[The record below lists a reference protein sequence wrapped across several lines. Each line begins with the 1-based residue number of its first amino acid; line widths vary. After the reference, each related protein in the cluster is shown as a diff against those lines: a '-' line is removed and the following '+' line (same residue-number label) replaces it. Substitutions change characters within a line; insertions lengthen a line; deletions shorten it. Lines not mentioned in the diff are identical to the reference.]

1 MTPEEMRA
9 GVERLAPWFHRIEL
23 APSVYTKDA
32 SIAGEPVDHPYP
44 TWELVRQALPDDLT
58 GKSVLDVGCNGG
70 YYAVE
75 AKRRGAARVLGVDS
89 QRREVSQ
96 ARFVRRALGLDIEF
110 ERMSVYDIRPATVGQ
125 FDYVLALGLIY
136 HLKHLVLALENLF
149 AVTKNTLIIETAIL
163 PPDIAP
169 PTLYIPFGGVDR
181 NLHPLV
187 YVENPADA
195 SEPAFNW
202 FIPTTACAKAM
213 LENVGFEEVTV
224 VAEVGARAVLA
235 CHKPEVASA
244 ALVGRMEA
252 HLTLE
257 DGPQSARPGADL
269 SYTICVE
276 NRGVTRWRSQ
286 GENGGERGM
295 IRLGAHVADEDEEV
309 VWDWGRASL
318 PNDLGPGEQATLAI
332 HLTAPTEPGAYSVE
346 FDMVAEGLAWFEDFG
361 SPILRDQLYVRD
373 GA

>member
-23 APSVYTKDA
+23 APGVYTKDS
-32 SIAGEPVDHPYP
+32 SIAGEPVDHPMP
-44 TWELVRQALPDDLT
+44 TWMLVRQALPDDLS
-58 GKSVLDVGCNGG
+58 GKTVLDIGCNGG
-70 YYAVE
+70 FYAVE

-89 QRREVSQ
+89 QRREVAQ
-96 ARFVRRALGLDIEF
+96 ARFVRRALDLDIEF

-136 HLKHLVLALENLF
+136 HLKHLILALENLF
-149 AVTKNTLIIETAIL
+149 AVTKDTLIVETAIL
-163 PPDIAP
+163 PPEIAP
-169 PTLYIPFGGVDR
+169 PTLHIPFGGVDR

-187 YVENPADA
+187 YVENPSDA

-224 VAEVGARAVLA
+224 VAEIGARAVLA
-235 CHKPEVASA
+235 CRKPATVSSNLLGRTEARLTLAGGPTSA
-244 ALVGRMEA
+244 AAGDDLLYTVG
-252 HLTLE
+252 
-257 DGPQSARPGADL
+257 
-269 SYTICVE
+269 VE
-276 NRGVTRWRSQ
+276 NRGITRWPSQ
-286 GENGGERGM
+286 GANGGERGM
-295 IRLGAHVADEDEEV
+295 VRLGAHVADEDEIG
-309 VWDWGRASL
+309 VWDWGRAAL
-318 PNDLGPGEQATLAI
+318 PHDLGPGEQATLAI
-332 HLTAPTEPGAYSVE
+332 HLKAPTEPGDYIVE

-361 SPILRDQLYVRD
+361 SPVLRGRLRVED